1 MNFKA
6 ADPGYEQKV
15 RQSFRRQRF
24 MRHLGARLDRVEP
37 GFCEIHLLHKPE
49 LTQQHGFFHA
59 GVISTIADTAAGYA
73 AYSLMPEGVTV
84 MSVEFK
90 LNLLLPGDGPQLIGR
105 GRVIK
110 SGRTLTACRADVF
123 KISGQSEVL
132 CATALLTM
140 MAVRRKESDS
150 DYSPR

>member
-1 MNFKA
+1 MNFTA

-15 RQSFRRQRF
+15 RQSFQRQRF
-24 MRHLGARLDRVEP
+24 MGHLGARLERVEP
-37 GFCEIHLLHKPE
+37 GFCEIRLFHKPE

-59 GVISTIADTAAGYA
+59 GVISTVADTAAGYA
-73 AYSLMPEGVTV
+73 AYSLMPAGVTV

-105 GRVIK
+105 GQVVK
-110 SGRTLTACRADVF
+110 AGRTLTACRADVY
-123 KISGQSEVL
+123 KISDETETL

-140 MAVRRKESDS
+140 MAVRRQESG
-150 DYSPR
+150 YSPK